1 MTAIAQRRVAGATAL
16 MIMFYLLQVVLFGVS
31 PARADHVEPQFVDGN
46 LNCEAVTG
54 TAEVLRLEDSGLKNG
69 DYAVSGGVITV
80 TGLTSHTFSWSTDG
94 LLISAVFIKAG
105 NGGWLYDYLPA
116 GATSD
121 SNVGA
126 QGQQA
131 ISHIT
136 FCTGGFTT
144 TTTEPTT
151 TTTEPTTTTTE
162 ATTTTTTTEAT
173 TTTTTQPVTTTVPQ
187 VTTTV
192 PEVTTTIPFDEL
204 PEPEPAEV
212 LGETIVAEVVAD
224 TLPFTGFETEDTA
237 KLGLLALVAGGLML
251 FAVRGRD
258 EEEVEIAVAASW
270 SNH

>member
-16 MIMFYLLQVVLFGVS
+16 MILLYLLQVVLFGVA
-31 PARADHVEPQFVDGN
+31 PARADHVEPQFIAGN
-46 LNCEAVTG
+46 PNCEAVTG

-69 DYAVSGGVITV
+69 VYPVSGGVITV

-94 LLISAVFIKAG
+94 LLISAVFVKAG

-136 FCTGGFTT
+136 FCVPD
-144 TTTEPTT
+144 PTT
-151 TTTEPTTTTTE
+151 TTTTQPTTTTTE
-162 ATTTTTTTEAT
+162 ATT
-173 TTTTTQPVTTTVPQ
+173 TTTVPQ

-224 TLPFTGFETEDTA
+224 TLPFTGFATEDTA

-258 EEEVEIAVAASW
+258 EEAAETAVAGSW